1 VQNEIGINVK
11 IVHVITTLEAGG
23 AQRMLYKLAVNSRQ
37 PTWEYAVVTLSGGG
51 VMERY
56 FREHDIPVYS
66 LGMRQGVPSIGA
78 LNKMNQFFREWQP
91 DLIQGWMYHSNVLA
105 STAEWMTNCDVPIL
119 WNVRHSLHDIKEEK
133 LLTQL
138 VIWWSKWL
146 SSTPETIIYNS
157 AVSARQ
163 HENIGF
169 DSSKTRVIP
178 NGFDLRKYR
187 PDSDKRAH
195 IRAELG
201 ISDETVLIGKIARYH
216 PMKDHENFL
225 RAAAKIV
232 NRSSDIH
239 FLLVGS
245 NVDHS
250 NEKLG
255 SVVKELGLGTKV
267 TLLGERHDIPAIT
280 AALDIATLASAWG
293 EGFPNVVGEAMA
305 TGVPCV
311 VTEVGDAGRAIGSTG
326 KVCPPRDSDAL
337 ANAWKHLVD
346 LGEEGRRKLGD
357 RARKRAEEKYSI
369 NQIVRRYETLYSDT
383 MAKVRSWI

>member
-1 VQNEIGINVK
+1 VHNEIGPDVK
-11 IVHVITTLEAGG
+11 IAHVITTLEAGG
-23 AQRMLYKLAVNSRQ
+23 AQRMLYKLAVNSQ
-37 PTWEYAVVTLSGGG
+37 HPTWEYAVVALSGGG

-56 FREHDIPVYS
+56 FRKHDIPIHP
-66 LGMRQGVPSIGA
+66 LGMQQGVPSIGA
-78 LNKMNQFFREWQP
+78 LRKMNRFLREWKP

-105 STAEWMTNCDVPIL
+105 STAGWMTDRDIPVL
-119 WNVRHSLHDIKEEK
+119 WNVRHSLHDIKKEK

-138 VIWWSKWL
+138 VIWWSKWS

-169 DSSKTRVIP
+169 EPSKTRVIP
-178 NGFDLRKYR
+178 NGFDLEKYR
-187 PDSDKRAH
+187 PDPIKRAC

-225 RAAAKIV
+225 RAAAKTV
-232 NRSSDIH
+232 GHPSDIH

-250 NEKLG
+250 NKKLD
-255 SVVKELGLGTKV
+255 SVVKELGLGAKV

-305 TGVPCV
+305 TGIPCV
-311 VTEVGDAGRAIGSTG
+311 VTEVGDASRAIGSTG
-326 KVCPPRDSDAL
+326 KVCPPSDSDAL
-337 ANAWKHLVD
+337 ASAWKDLVD
-346 LGEEGRRKLGD
+346 LGKEGRRKLGD
-357 RARKRAEEKYSI
+357 RARERVEEKYSVSEI
-369 NQIVRRYETLYSDT
+369 IRRYESLYSDT
-383 MAKVRSWI
+383 MEEV